1 MKPLRK
7 FAFVLVVALQV
18 VILLGLVLKRVH
30 LLKHGK
36 VVRLSCRPV
45 DPRSLLSGDY
55 VELTYRVADIPRSS
69 KKVIGEI
76 KSWKTIFVAVK
87 KREESDVYDAVAY
100 SMKRHD
106 VEGEGRVILRG
117 RTSSRY
123 GRIKFGVEQYF
134 VPQFEGL
141 KIERQMAKVTVD
153 VAVSESG
160 ECAIKKLYIADE
172 EVVFY

>member
-1 MKPLRK
+1 MKPMRK

-18 VILLGLVLKRVH
+18 VILLGLVMKRIH
-30 LLKHGK
+30 LLETGK

-55 VELTYRVADIPRSS
+55 VELTYRIADIPRSDRR
-69 KKVIGEI
+69 VIGLI
-76 KSWKTIFVAVK
+76 NPRKDIYVAVK
-87 KREESDVYDAVAY
+87 KDEKSDVWEAVAY
-100 SMKRHD
+100 SMERKA

-117 RTSSRY
+117 RTSTRY

-160 ECAIKKLYIADE
+160 ECAIKKLYIAGD